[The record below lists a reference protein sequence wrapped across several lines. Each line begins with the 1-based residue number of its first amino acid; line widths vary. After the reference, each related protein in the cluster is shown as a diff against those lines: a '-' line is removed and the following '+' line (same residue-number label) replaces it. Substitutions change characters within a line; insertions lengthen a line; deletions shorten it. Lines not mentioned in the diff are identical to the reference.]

1 MDYVNNDSINFLQKC
16 IEEDLTLLEK
26 SNLINAKPQKYS
38 EFKERFN
45 ALNYK
50 IMELLK
56 KNETTG
62 LKIDTEDIYSLK
74 WEEAR
79 ISVDYEFYMNFL
91 NGNKEV
97 LVYQINSVVSILN
110 DLLNNINKS
119 NYKSIE
125 EELNSLITLYSSNSN
140 NVLNSMVVK
149 RTINKIKYIIY
160 KYKMN
165 SYIYSKSINTNDFL
179 SFALD
184 DINFILKDDNA
195 SITIKKEL
203 RKYIL
208 DSKLIL
214 KDFNKII
221 ILINL
226 AYNDIY
232 IDEFSLTN
240 LLNVKL
246 YAEEDIVP
254 EDFENLYETIA
265 LNKSN
270 LYYPINF
277 NDKVRATAYYLSL
290 KAENRKIDFIKNI
303 IDANFSYVK
312 YLYQAI
318 LLNINN
324 TNNSILALMETNDL
338 FKKFG
343 QNYDYE
349 MECAIIAQK
358 DKLDYMSLCQ
368 YAFQYSNPVLLD
380 FIKHSTD
387 LNLLVDFY
395 RVSADEDTKEK
406 INSMIF
412 DINDINTLSILPP
425 VFMQSILNAIS
436 NKNNEEI
443 ARFLFNY
450 SSRHNDYV
458 VNNIIFEMSKNPD
471 FNAFFNYMYKA
482 INNLNNT
489 NNNYIINMI
498 SKLAI
503 IDTNSQYIDFKNL
516 NAFQIYYLCDT
527 LNKKPSYNI
536 EDFLEMIKK
545 YKHIKINWL
554 NLLEIFNHSPYIN
567 DIIKLFCISDTKNF
581 KKYFT
586 NNKNIEISLIDVINE
601 YPYLIKD
608 YMFLLNCDRINK
620 LSKEAIDIY
629 VSYYQNLLKEENTT
643 INEKIH
649 SLCSNDYYSYYG
661 AKDLVELLY
670 FISLTGYFNEDLLFY
685 VDKFDT
691 IYLLF
696 KLFLSTIKNAKD
708 KYLRPYYFYIVKKK
722 IEHFSFEYD
731 DLFLSQHEISLLTEE
746 ENGNNK
752 LKTYYDSLLNLMD
765 CLIPNNIKIRICS
778 QIINSNIPE
787 YITFLKNNYP
797 NFMSTFE
804 TSKPKSL

>member
-1 MDYVNNDSINFLQKC
+1 MGYVNNDSINFLQKC

-26 SNLINAKPQKYS
+26 SNLRNANPQKYN

-50 IMELLK
+50 IMELLS

-74 WEEAR
+74 WEEAQ

-97 LVYQINSVVSILN
+97 LVYQINSVVSVLN
-110 DLLNNINKS
+110 DLLNSINKS

-125 EELNSLITLYSSNSN
+125 KELNSLITLYSSNSN

-149 RTINKIKYIIY
+149 RTINKIKYTIY

-221 ILINL
+221 MLINL
-226 AYNDIY
+226 AYDNIY
-232 IDEFSLTN
+232 VDEFSLNN

-254 EDFENLYETIA
+254 ENFESLYEAIA
-265 LNKSN
+265 LNESN
-270 LYYPINF
+270 IYNSINF
-277 NDKVRATAYYLSL
+277 NDKVKATAYYLSL
-290 KAENRKIDFIKNI
+290 KVENRKIDFIKNI

-318 LLNINN
+318 LLNFNN
-324 TNNSILALMETNDL
+324 TNNSIFALMETNGF

-380 FIKHSTD
+380 FIKNSTD

-395 RVSADEDTKEK
+395 RVSADEETKEK

-425 VFMQSILNAIS
+425 VFMQSILKAIS
-436 NKNNEEI
+436 NKSNEEI

-471 FNAFFNYMYKA
+471 FNAFFNYMYNA
-482 INNLNNT
+482 IDNPNNT
-489 NNNYIINMI
+489 NNNDIINRI
-498 SKLAI
+498 SKHAI
-503 IDTNSQYIDFKNL
+503 IDTKKFKDL
-516 NAFQIYYLCDT
+516 NAFQVYYLCNT
-527 LNKKPSYNI
+527 LRNMPSYKI
-536 EDFLEMIKK
+536 GDFLEIIKK

-554 NLLEIFNHSPYIN
+554 NLLEIFSHSLYIN
-567 DIIKLFCISDTKNF
+567 DIIKLFCINDTENF
-581 KKYFT
+581 KKYFM
-586 NNKNIEISLIDVINE
+586 NNNIEILLIDIINE

-608 YMFLLNCDRINK
+608 YMFLLTCDSINE
-620 LSKEAIDIY
+620 LSEEAINIY

-649 SLCSNDYYSYYG
+649 SLCSNDYYGYYE

-691 IYLLF
+691 IHSLF
-696 KLFLSTIKNAKD
+696 ELFLSTIKNAKD

-722 IEHFSFEYD
+722 KKHFIFKYD
-731 DLFLSQHEISLLTEE
+731 DLFLSQHEISLLAEE
-746 ENGNNK
+746 ENGNIK
-752 LKTYYDSLLNLMD
+752 LKIYYDNLLNLMD
-765 CLIPNNIKIRICS
+765 CLIPNSVKIRICS

-797 NFMSTFE
+797 DFMSTFE

>member
-1 MDYVNNDSINFLQKC
+1 MGYVNNDSINFLQKC

-26 SNLINAKPQKYS
+26 SNLRNANPQKYN

-50 IMELLK
+50 IMELLS

-74 WEEAR
+74 WEEAQ

-97 LVYQINSVVSILN
+97 LVYQINSVVSVLN
-110 DLLNNINKS
+110 DLLNSINKS

-125 EELNSLITLYSSNSN
+125 KELNSLITLYSSNSN

-149 RTINKIKYIIY
+149 RTINKIKYTIY

-221 ILINL
+221 MLINL
-226 AYNDIY
+226 AYDNIY
-232 IDEFSLTN
+232 VDEFSLNN

-254 EDFENLYETIA
+254 ENFESLYEAIA
-265 LNKSN
+265 LNESN
-270 LYYPINF
+270 IYNSINF
-277 NDKVRATAYYLSL
+277 NDKVKATAYYLSL
-290 KAENRKIDFIKNI
+290 KVENRKIDFIKNI

-318 LLNINN
+318 LLNFNN
-324 TNNSILALMETNDL
+324 TNNSIFALMETNGF

-368 YAFQYSNPVLLD
+368 YAFQHSNPVLLD
-380 FIKHSTD
+380 FIKNSTD

-395 RVSADEDTKEK
+395 RVSADEETKEK

-425 VFMQSILNAIS
+425 VFMQSILKAIS
-436 NKNNEEI
+436 NKSNEEI

-471 FNAFFNYMYKA
+471 FNAFFNYMYNA
-482 INNLNNT
+482 IDNPNNT
-489 NNNYIINMI
+489 NNNDIINRI
-498 SKLAI
+498 SKHAI
-503 IDTNSQYIDFKNL
+503 IDTKKFKDL
-516 NAFQIYYLCDT
+516 NAFQVYYLCNT
-527 LNKKPSYNI
+527 LRNMPSYKI
-536 EDFLEMIKK
+536 GDFLEIIKK

-554 NLLEIFNHSPYIN
+554 NLLEIFSHSPYIN
-567 DIIKLFCISDTKNF
+567 DIIKLFCINDTENF
-581 KKYFT
+581 KKYFM
-586 NNKNIEISLIDVINE
+586 NNNIKTLLIDIINE

-608 YMFLLNCDRINK
+608 YMFLLTCDSINE
-620 LSKEAIDIY
+620 LSEEAINIY
-629 VSYYQNLLKEENTT
+629 ISYYQNLLKEENTT
-643 INEKIH
+643 IDEKIH
-649 SLCSNDYYSYYG
+649 SLCSNSYYNYYD

-670 FISLTGYFNEDLLFY
+670 FISLSRSFNENLLLY
-685 VDKFDT
+685 VDNFDN
-691 IYLLF
+691 IYLIF
-696 KLFLSTIKNAKD
+696 DLFLSTIKNAKD
-708 KYLRPYYFYIVKKK
+708 KYLRPYYFYLVIKKNK
-722 IEHFSFEYD
+722 HFAFEYN
-731 DLFLSQHEISLLTEE
+731 DLFLSQHEISLLAEE
-746 ENGNNK
+746 ENGNIK

-765 CLIPNNIKIRICS
+765 CLIPNSVKIRICS

-797 NFMSTFE
+797 DFMPTFE
-804 TSKPKSL
+804 TSKPKYL